1 MRGWIEGLRANGGCS
16 YYMNEIQYAPPNKY
30 VRVKCPLLLTALTDR
45 NGTEPVERVVNALQ
59 RN

>member
-30 VRVKCPLLLTALTDR
+30 VRVKCPLLLKTSHRINGSKR
-45 NGTEPVERVVNALQ
+45 N
-59 RN
+59 